1 MLQLSFIRS
10 SLTANAAGLPF
21 AHGANETL
29 GNALAGE
36 FNQLEQ
42 RRQ

>member
-21 AHGANETL
+21 AHGASDMP
-29 GNALAGE
+29 GYALAGE
-36 FNQLEQ
+36 Q
-42 RRQ
+42 RRL